1 MTAAHSSRLGVRPK
15 QSLGQN
21 FLIDDNIVRKTIR
34 ALAPSSSD
42 AFIEIGPGRGALSR
56 LLAPHV
62 RSLVLIEIDKRII
75 GELRAEVQQPHVQIV
90 QQDILETDFSAW
102 RARFGGRFRLVGN
115 IPYHLTSPILFKVFE
130 HAQDIIDCTL
140 MIQRE
145 VAERLIAG
153 PRTKEYG
160 ILSVFTQMYGSA
172 SVLFDVSP
180 NCFYPKP
187 KVTSSMVQIR
197 MHESM
202 PPGVDE
208 PLLRSVVRTA
218 FGKRRKTL
226 RNSLCYLP
234 PADEAVAQT
243 IAGLD
248 FPLDKRPEELS
259 PADFIELARKLRML
273 AGSHTLTEQS

>member
-1 MTAAHSSRLGVRPK
+1 MTAAHSSRLSVRPK

-21 FLIDDNIVRKTIR
+21 FLIDDNIVRKTVR
-34 ALAPSSSD
+34 ALAPSPSD

-56 LLAPHV
+56 FLAPHV

-75 GELRAEVQQPHVQIV
+75 AELQAEVQFPHVEIIR
-90 QQDILETDFSAW
+90 QDILETDFSEW
-102 RARFGGRFRLVGN
+102 RSRFGGRFRLAGN

-130 HAQDIIDCTL
+130 HARDVIDCTI

-145 VAERLIAG
+145 VADRLVAS

-160 ILSVFTQMYGSA
+160 ILSVFTQLYGSA
-172 SVLFDVSP
+172 TILFDVSP

-197 MHESM
+197 LHETL
-202 PPGVDE
+202 PADVDE
-208 PLLRSVVRTA
+208 PILRTVVRTA

-226 RNSLCYLP
+226 RNSLSYLP
-234 PADEAVAQT
+234 PADEAVAQ
-243 IAGLD
+243 AVEALD

-259 PADFIELARKLRML
+259 PADFIELTRKLRLL
-273 AGSHTLTEQS
+273 AGSHLFAEQS